1 MKVGFVQLLGVWP
14 PHTAVDLE
22 LAEEHA
28 RNGDAVHLFACRG
41 NLLSCDTNIDHDRR
55 ECRRCMARRARA
67 WSVATARPDTTPF
80 PVLTRAEKRKLLAL
94 PYSFANSA
102 ELRNYKFETF
112 DAGEAAL
119 SSIVSRYRNPFP
131 DMAFDR
137 NLVRRTLVSCVGVYL
152 ALRREIRTRGIDRM
166 YVFNGR
172 FANLRAALRAC
183 QAEGVDC
190 HVHDRG
196 FDRHHYSVFK
206 NRMLSEIDPYRDD
219 ILRAW
224 HAAPADVR
232 ETTAARFYELRRRGV
247 IPNWRSF
254 IDGQRADT
262 LPPGWNPDR
271 RNVAVYITA
280 EDEFVANGED
290 WINGIYPQGQAA
302 AIARI
307 GKDLQAREPSMHLW
321 VRIHPGLKGVEN
333 AFIRDMLRLHGGNI
347 SVIPAD
353 SEVDS
358 YRLLEACEKALTF
371 GSTIGIEAV
380 YWGKPSVL
388 AGPCYYRDLGG
399 CVVPKTHEGVV
410 EAVRATL
417 PAPERLAALQ
427 FGYHEASVGEPYKV
441 YQATTPFE
449 GVYRGLDLGGP
460 LSSEGFACE
469 GVAPGL
475 QRYWMLK
482 AKLGLTGRL
491 KW

>member
-1 MKVGFVQLLGVWP
+1 MKVGFIQLLGVSP

-28 RNGDAVHLFACRG
+28 RKGDAVHLFACRG

-80 PVLTRAEKRKLLAL
+80 PVLTRSEKRTLLGL
-94 PYSFANSA
+94 PCAFADGD
-102 ELRNYKFETF
+102 ELRRYTFETF

-196 FDRHHYSVFK
+196 FDQHHYSVFK

-254 IDGQRADT
+254 TDGQGTDT

-271 RNVAVYITA
+271 RNVAVFTSS
-280 EDEFVANGED
+280 EDEFVSNGED
-290 WINGIYPQGQAA
+290 WRNPIYPAGQVA
-302 AIARI
+302 AIAAI
-307 GKDLQAREPSMHLW
+307 AQDLQALAPSVHLW
-321 VRIHPGLKGVEN
+321 VRMHPNLKGIQNKYVVEMN
-333 AFIRDMLRLHGGNI
+333 QLHDTNI
-347 SVIPAD
+347 SVIAAD
-353 SEVDS
+353 SPVGS
-358 YRLLEACEKALTF
+358 YALLDACEKVLTF
-371 GSTIGIEAV
+371 GSTMGIEAV

-427 FGYHEASVGEPYKV
+427 FGYHEASVGERYQV

-460 LSSEGFACE
+460 LPAGGLACE
-469 GVAPGL
+469 CFESWR
-475 QRYWMLK
+475 QRHWMLK

>member
-1 MKVGFVQLLGVWP
+1 MKVGFIQLLGVWP

-28 RNGDAVHLFACRG
+28 RKGDAVHLFACRG

-80 PVLTRAEKRKLLAL
+80 PVLTRAEKRMLLEL
-94 PYSFANSA
+94 PCDFADGD
-102 ELRNYKFETF
+102 ELRRYTFETF

-183 QAEGVDC
+183 RAEGVDC

-196 FDRHHYSVFK
+196 FDQHHYSVFV

-224 HAAPADVR
+224 HAAPPSVR
-232 ETTAARFYELRRRGV
+232 ETTATRFFELRRQGV
-247 IPNWRSF
+247 IPKWRSF
-254 IDGQRADT
+254 IDGQRADM
-262 LPPGWNPDR
+262 LPPEWNPDW

-290 WINGIYPQGQAA
+290 WINRIYPKGQAA

-307 GKDLQAREPSMHLW
+307 ANDLQTLEPAMHLW

-333 AFIRDMLRLHGGNI
+333 DFIRQMRQLDGGNV

-353 SEVDS
+353 SPVGS
-358 YRLLEACEKALTF
+358 YRLLEASEKVLTF

-399 CVVPKTHEGVV
+399 CVVPQTHEGVV
-410 EAVRATL
+410 AALRATL
-417 PAPERLAALQ
+417 PAPDRLGALQ
-427 FGYHEASVGEPYKV
+427 FGHHEASVGEPYKV
-441 YQATTPFE
+441 YQATSPFE

-460 LSSEGFACE
+460 LPAERFSGECFAP
-469 GVAPGL
+469 AL
-475 QRYWMLK
+475 QRCWMLK
-482 AKLGLTGRL
+482 AKAGLTGRL